1 MHSDAVQWGE
11 ESWVRVEL
19 SSGGSAGSS
28 GGQALFVAVGVHSEA
43 AVAAAPVVAVG
54 GKTERET
61 GQFVTSLL
69 L

>member
-1 MHSDAVQWGE
+1 MHSDAVQWRE

-19 SSGGSAGSS
+19 SSGGGG

-61 GQFVTSLL
+61 SQFVVSLL

>member
-1 MHSDAVQWGE
+1 M
-11 ESWVRVEL
+11 EL